1 MYKVDAEVLL
11 NWNKAGDGH
20 FKLAFKIL
28 LKLKNEKLYDKL
40 GQGFS
45 FPVSSVWLYNI
56 WY

>member
-40 GQGFS
+40 GQRFS